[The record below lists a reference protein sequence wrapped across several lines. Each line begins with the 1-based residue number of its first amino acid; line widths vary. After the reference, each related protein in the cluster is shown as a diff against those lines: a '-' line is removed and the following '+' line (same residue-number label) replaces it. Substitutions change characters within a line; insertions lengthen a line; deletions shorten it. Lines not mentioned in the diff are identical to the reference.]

1 MKKKRRIAPVHEGSG
16 NDIALLPSLLPRTY
30 NNDAALQFLRAEVV
44 VTLTPLLDSFSFPS
58 L

>member
-16 NDIALLPSLLPRTY
+16 NDIAQLPRTD
-30 NNDAALQFLRAEVV
+30 NNDAALQFLSAEVV
-44 VTLTPLLDSFSFPS
+44 FTLTPFLDSFSFPS